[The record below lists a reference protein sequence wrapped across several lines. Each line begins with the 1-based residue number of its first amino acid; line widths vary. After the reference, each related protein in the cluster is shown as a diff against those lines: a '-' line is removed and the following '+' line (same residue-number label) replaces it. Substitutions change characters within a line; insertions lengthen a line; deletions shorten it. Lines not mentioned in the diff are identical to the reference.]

1 MPTRTINKKELLI
14 MFPTIRMR
22 RMRSDERLRA
32 MFRQTK
38 VSIDDYIYPL
48 YIKERAEDGKREE
61 ITTMPGQYRYSV
73 DDAVEY
79 AGKLEDEGLTSVIL
93 FGIPDKKDE
102 VASSAYDP
110 EGIIQQTIRK
120 LKQQTNL
127 VVLGDVCMCEYTDH
141 GHCGIIKDNYVENDS
156 TLEYLS
162 KIAVSYADA
171 GVDVVAPSDMMDGRV
186 SAIRSSL
193 DENGYINTPIFSY
206 AAKYSSTYYA
216 PFRDAADSA
225 PSFGDRKS
233 YQMDPCNFDEAIREV
248 ELDIQEGCDAVIV
261 KPALAYL
268 DVLREVKQ
276 KFKMPTIAYQVS
288 GEYSMITAGIEKGY
302 ITEQLLDET
311 LISIKRAGADMII
324 SYFVPQLVGIE

>member
-1 MPTRTINKKELLI
+1 

-22 RMRSDERLRA
+22 RMRTDERIRA
-32 MFRQTK
+32 MFRETD
-38 VSIDDYIYPL
+38 VGIDDLIYPI
-48 YIKERAEDGKREE
+48 YIKESAKDGQPEE
-61 ITTMPGQYRYSV
+61 ISTMPGQYRYSI
-73 DDAVEY
+73 DDAIEF
-79 AGKLEDEGLTSVIL
+79 AGLLEDSGLTSTIL
-93 FGIPDKKDE
+93 FGIPDQKDG

-110 EGIIQQTIRK
+110 EGIIQQTIRG
-120 LKQQTNL
+120 LKEQTNL

-141 GHCGIIKDNYVENDS
+141 GHCGIIKDEYVQNDE

-186 SAIRSSL
+186 KAIREGL
-193 DENGYINTPIFSY
+193 DANGYVNTPIFSY
-206 AAKYSSTYYA
+206 AAKYASTYYS
-216 PFRDAADSA
+216 PFREAADST

-233 YQMDPCNFDEAIREV
+233 YQMDPGNFNEAIREV
-248 ELDIQEGCDAVIV
+248 ALDVQEGTDAIIV

-276 KFKMPTIAYQVS
+276 QFKMPTIAYQVS

-302 ITEQLLDET
+302 ITEELLDET
-311 LISIKRAGADMII
+311 LLSIKRAGADMII
-324 SYFVPQLVGIE
+324 SYFVPQLLGIE